1 MTTAVSMYSRVGG
14 GPAIKHVVDLAL
26 AALFLAH
33 APRDIVAAVEDT
45 LSAVKPDIVVP
56 A

>member
-14 GPAIKHVVDLAL
+14 LAL
-26 AALFLAH
+26 VALFLAH
-33 APRDIVAAVEDT
+33 APRDIVAAVKDADG
-45 LSAVKPDIVVP
+45 SQADIV